1 MAAWRYE
8 ISLRVIE
15 NISLVHLT
23 LKFRITGRT
32 CKIASS

>member
-23 LKFRITGRT
+23 LKFRIMTDM
-32 CKIASS
+32 